1 VRKGV
6 GKTHSETFFGYSP
19 TKSRKT
25 REKWIL
31 YDFLLYNAV
40 SIFALNIEIE
50 IAYYRRNTTRFQEN
64 PVFSRAS
71 RIKTMQQVSN
81 ILGILETILKN
92 IPRKPVFSRGLKKIK
107 KSYKK
112 VLNF

>member
-1 VRKGV
+1 M
-6 GKTHSETFFGYSP
+6 
-19 TKSRKT
+19 
-25 REKWIL
+25 L
-31 YDFLLYNAV
+31 V

-50 IAYYRRNTTRFQEN
+50 TAYYRRNTTRFQEN

>member
-1 VRKGV
+1 VS
-6 GKTHSETFFGYSP
+6 GKPVQKLFSETAPQNPKKQGKNGYCTAFFY
-19 TKSRKT
+19 
-25 REKWIL
+25 IMA
-31 YDFLLYNAV
+31 F
-40 SIFALNIEIE
+40 SIFTLNIEMRT
-50 IAYYRRNTTRFQEN
+50 AYYRRNATSFQEN

>member
-1 VRKGV
+1 MDSIIPPPLPKNQ
-6 GKTHSETFFGYSP
+6 GKNGNCTTFYY
-19 TKSRKT
+19 
-25 REKWIL
+25 IML
-31 YDFLLYNAV
+31 V

-50 IAYYRRNTTRFQEN
+50 TAYYRRNTTRFQEN
-64 PVFSRAS
+64 PVFSRVS

>member
-1 VRKGV
+1 
-6 GKTHSETFFGYSP
+6 
-19 TKSRKT
+19 
-25 REKWIL
+25 
-31 YDFLLYNAV
+31 
-40 SIFALNIEIE
+40 
-50 IAYYRRNTTRFQEN
+50 
-64 PVFSRAS
+64 VFSRVS

-92 IPRKPVFSRGLKKIK
+92 IPERPVFSRNKRKIK